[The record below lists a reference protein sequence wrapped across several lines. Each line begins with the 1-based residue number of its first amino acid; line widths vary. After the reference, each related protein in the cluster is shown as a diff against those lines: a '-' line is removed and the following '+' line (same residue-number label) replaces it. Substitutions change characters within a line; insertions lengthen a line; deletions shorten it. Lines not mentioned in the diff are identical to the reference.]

1 MPGGPEKFMDDSPAI
16 GRLLAIMDRLRDP
29 QSGCAWDLE
38 QTFRTIA
45 PHTIEESYEVAEA
58 IEKEDWTA
66 LKVELGDLLFQA
78 VFHARL
84 ASEQG
89 LFHFD
94 DVVEAICDKMVR
106 RHPHVFGDDAGDLT
120 AAEQTVNWEDHKERE
135 RRDLARTRGRR
146 ASELDGIG
154 TNLPALTRA
163 EKIQHRVARV
173 GFGLSSP
180 AQAMK
185 DVAGEIDELGHEMG
199 KNSPDRL
206 EDELGDVL
214 FAITNLARHLGVN
227 PESALRRSNTKFE
240 ARYRFIESRLAC
252 QGREIVDC
260 VPDELHAL
268 WTEAKS

>member
-1 MPGGPEKFMDDSPAI
+1 MADSPAI
-16 GRLLAIMDRLRDP
+16 GRLLAIMARLRDP
-29 QSGCAWDLE
+29 QSGCPWDLE

-45 PHTIEESYEVAEA
+45 PYTIEEAYEVAEA

-66 LKVELGDLLFQA
+66 LKAELGDLLLQV

-106 RHPHVFGDDAGDLT
+106 RHPHVFGDDTGVLT

-135 RRDLARTRGRR
+135 RKALARTRGHRT
-146 ASELDGIG
+146 SELDGIG
-154 TNLPALTRA
+154 ANLPALTRA
-163 EKIQHRVARV
+163 EKIQQRVARV

-180 AQAMK
+180 TQAMK
-185 DVAGEIDELGHEMG
+185 DVSGEIDELSREME
-199 KNSPDRL
+199 KSSPDRL

-227 PESALRRSNTKFE
+227 PESALRRSNAKFE

-252 QGREIVDC
+252 RDKDIVDC
-260 VPDELHAL
+260 SPDDLHTL
-268 WTEAKS
+268 WTEAKNRDRR

>member
-1 MPGGPEKFMDDSPAI
+1 MADSPAI
-16 GRLLAIMDRLRDP
+16 GRLLAIMARLRDP
-29 QSGCAWDLE
+29 QSGCPWDLE

-45 PHTIEESYEVAEA
+45 PYTIEEAYEVAEA

-66 LKVELGDLLFQA
+66 LKAELGDLLLQV

-106 RHPHVFGDDAGDLT
+106 RHPHVFGDDTGVLT

-135 RRDLARTRGRR
+135 RKALARTRGHRT
-146 ASELDGIG
+146 SELDGIG
-154 TNLPALTRA
+154 ANLPALTRA
-163 EKIQHRVARV
+163 EKIQQRVARV

-180 AQAMK
+180 TQAMK
-185 DVAGEIDELGHEMG
+185 DVSGEIDELSREME
-199 KNSPDRL
+199 KSSPDRL

-227 PESALRRSNTKFE
+227 PESALRRSNAKFE

-252 QGREIVDC
+252 RDKDIVDC
-260 VPDELHAL
+260 SPDDLQTL
-268 WTEAKS
+268 WTEAKNRDRR